1 MTKTNINVP
10 NTLTTSEQLKR
21 LCEYKAEE
29 EKEEQE
35 IKLIQKFMD
44 WFNNVAKDSNF
55 HTFLKD
61 SSFSI
66 DRCGLPD
73 EFWNTGS
80 GSSVLVPILEKYL
93 RDSGWYMDTTS
104 SFVFTFRPL

>member
-10 NTLTTSEQLKR
+10 NTLITPEQLKR
-21 LCEYKAEE
+21 VCEYKV
-29 EKEEQE
+29 EKEKKLQE
-35 IKLIQKFMD
+35 FKLIQSFMT
-44 WFNNVAKDSNF
+44 WFNKEVKNIDGN
-55 HTFLKD
+55 TFLKD

-66 DRCGLPD
+66 DRCDLPD

-93 RDSGWYMDTTS
+93 RDSGWHMDTTS
-104 SFVFTFRPL
+104 SFVFTFRPI